1 VLQGSLRIF
10 FLRCIQTGGDG
21 VYGCMEATAKVLPE
35 TFTDPDR
42 CIAEAVM
49 AGNHQA
55 FNQLIERYWGRIFAR
70 VYQLL
75 GNREDAEE
83 VTQDAFAR
91 AHAGLASFRWDAS
104 FSTWLYQIA
113 SNLARN
119 RYWYWKRRRREQ
131 TMALETPLSEDGLT
145 LSELIADEAAD
156 PADRMRW
163 QEFQDSIHRQ
173 LNRLPAR
180 HLQIMEMRLID
191 DMSYEEISED
201 LGIPVGTVKSRIA
214 RARHYL
220 TRALGLEDEKVQSY
234 ALELAR
240 VRS

>member
-1 VLQGSLRIF
+1 
-10 FLRCIQTGGDG
+10 
-21 VYGCMEATAKVLPE
+21 METTACVLPE
-35 TFTDPDR
+35 PFIVDPDR
-42 CIAEAVM
+42 RIAQAVID
-49 AGNHQA
+49 GNPQA

-91 AHAGLASFRWDAS
+91 AHSGLASFRWEAS

-131 TMALETPLSEDGLT
+131 TLALETPLTDDGLT
-145 LSELIADEAAD
+145 LSDLIADEAAD
-156 PADRMRW
+156 PGDRMRW
-163 QEFQDSIHRQ
+163 QEFQNSIHRQ
-173 LNRLPAR
+173 LERLPAR
-180 HLQIMEMRLID
+180 HRQIMELRLID
-191 DMSYEEISED
+191 DMSYEEISEM

-220 TRALGLEDEKVQSY
+220 TRALGLEEESVQAY

-240 VRS
+240 GRS